1 SQVMVGPLVRKCA
14 EEFFVSKF
22 FVGTDG
28 FSDAGIM
35 STNLMR
41 AEAVRSMASSAKQ
54 VIVLTESEKFSQL
67 GVVALLPY
75 KDITAVYTDDQI
87 PADMKDKLQKKDIQI
102 HTVSFHA

>member
-1 SQVMVGPLVRKCA
+1 
-14 EEFFVSKF
+14 
-22 FVGTDG
+22 
-28 FSDAGIM
+28 
-35 STNLMR
+35 
-41 AEAVRSMASSAKQ
+41 MASSAKQ